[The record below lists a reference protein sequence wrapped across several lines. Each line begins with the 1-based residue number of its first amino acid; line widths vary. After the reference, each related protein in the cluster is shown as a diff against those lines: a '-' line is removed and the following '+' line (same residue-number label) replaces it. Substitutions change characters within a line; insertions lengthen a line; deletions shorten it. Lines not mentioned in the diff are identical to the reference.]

1 MSTDRL
7 LLYLKEMDVAASRIR
22 DFIQDM
28 DEATFSSDTRTQM
41 AVMMCLALIGEAVA
55 NWTNITRVFTA
66 APEIPWIKMKG
77 MRNLIVHDYFRAEL
91 SVVWKTI
98 TQSIPDLQA
107 RLSLLRNWHAQG
119 E

>member
-22 DFIQDM
+22 DFVHDM
-28 DEATFSSDTRTQM
+28 DEAAFSSDTRTQM
-41 AVMMCLALIGEAVA
+41 AVMMGLALIGEAVA
-55 NWTNITRVFTA
+55 KLDRHYPAFLQQH
-66 APEIPWIKMKG
+66 PEIPWIKMKG
-77 MRNLIVHDYFRAEL
+77 MRNFRTEL